1 MSLWCRIVKKK
12 TPEIAGNLA
21 EDEKYAVQQTTEEM

>member
-1 MSLWCRIVKKK
+1 MSLWCRIVKK

-21 EDEKYAVQQTTEEM
+21 EDEKYAVWQTTEEM